1 MANTLYEPDLDDL
14 ERSFEAP
21 SIEPES
27 RNASPRVNSD
37 GFDEASSGFYD
48 PDSPQGPA
56 SAEFGGINGPR
67 RSGNNSIAPDYGEMF
82 AEGDNNPDLS
92 KIESGGPVEQ
102 QDPDTGN
109 PEPKDSL
116 YNNESSSLSTGTK
129 TKKGRGM
136 LFTYATG
143 LIFGG
148 AISGMGLITF
158 MLPNAILSWIEEKV
172 DAVTNQMLDTA
183 TDRMVSS
190 YMRNVMGPKAKSC
203 GNTVNINCTVRVEG
217 DGYLRSVFR
226 TIQQAQTDDL
236 LAKKGVFMS
245 YDRRANGGAGSYKIL
260 TPNNPAGFDL
270 TDIGENTFDFARFQ
284 EQDIG
289 PREAYKSVRK
299 ELNTAFKNETR
310 IKKYLKV
317 RYHLGI
323 EKTKYGLKTCT
334 VFCSDA
340 DRFERKIVDN
350 KLVNRVKMARIK
362 TITKF
367 NARTGLLMECI
378 YKGCVDDLGNVDD
391 KNPTIKNALD
401 GIGGGDPENPKFK
414 SFLKEVEIAEAKG
427 LKGLGGALKARKELL
442 IKKVLTS
449 FFKAIGREA
458 PGELAEKVG
467 SKFIPI
473 IGQVLFVLMIVDM
486 FSRVQDAVSKPEES
500 SFFKNIDK
508 IKTANMV
515 EEYSRY
521 SQVASE
527 SRFGALSMD
536 EYGELFKSLPAI
548 GQSRFFQAVILSKP
562 EADVN
567 KYQSDCPNSGK
578 IVDGDSICQEYKLG
592 YQPQIIRDY
601 NNSPISDI
609 AEFGLEEYRK
619 SIIGLPLSGTFVN
632 GFMSVLGIETE
643 DLPGFLKNGECT
655 RLSLCDVYRSIN
667 GAISWTVDS
676 LINLIPGADTALGW
690 LAEKAKGVLD
700 RFGISE
706 ILSGLMGSLMP
717 MADCTNRDSSDHM
730 SCIFGGAF
738 SVGDNAREEFFGA
751 PEIDQEA
758 YIKEYQLAMESQKE
772 EFKSLSLKDRIL
784 NFSNSN
790 SLVASLTKKTYFKE
804 ASTMLA
810 FNPFY
815 QFQFASETFKFNSTL
830 NPTAYAESEEE
841 RINYEA
847 SIVNQFGISMH
858 ALTTAQINS
867 ATNEEVDNC
876 GAEGA
881 PQHTTCPLY
890 KGSVE
895 LVSSSFVENTSGE
908 PTSNPTVPFVA
919 GGMGSCE
926 GVEVT
931 HPNAGTEND
940 IPIQIVPGTRI
951 DIFQGYCK
959 NAQELIEAAK
969 AVGIVLDGG
978 GFRTYQ
984 EQVDLYNKNCSSGS
998 CNPATAKPGSSKH
1011 ESGLAIDFSYQGS
1024 TICYPRS
1031 SCNPGENAAY
1041 DWLVVN
1047 AGRYGFKRLPKEAW
1061 HFSDNGR

>member
-21 SIEPES
+21 PIEPGS

-92 KIESGGPVEQ
+92 KMESGGPVEQ
-102 QDPDTGN
+102 QNPDTGN

-116 YNNESSSLSTGTK
+116 YNNESSSLSTRAK
-129 TKKGRGM
+129 TKKSRGM

-323 EKTKYGLKTCT
+323 EKTKYGLKKCT

-350 KLVNRVKMARIK
+350 KLVNRVKSARIK

-367 NARTGLLMECI
+367 NARTGLLMECLQ
-378 YKGCVDDLGNVDD
+378 KGCVDDFGKLDESNETV
-391 KNPTIKNALD
+391 KRALSD
-401 GIGGGDPENPKFK
+401 IGGDDPENPKFK

-427 LKGLGGALKARKELL
+427 LRGLSGSIKARKNLMM
-442 IKKVLTS
+442 KKIITSMLSKLGVESAEVLVEKLGTS
-449 FFKAIGREA
+449 AI
-458 PGELAEKVG
+458 PVV
-467 SKFIPI
+467 
-473 IGQVLFVLMIVDM
+473 GQVLFVIMLVDM
-486 FSRVQDAVSKPEES
+486 FSRAENAVSNPDES
-500 SFFKNIDK
+500 GFFKNIDK

-548 GQSRFFQAVILSKP
+548 GQSRFFQAVILGKP
-562 EADVN
+562 EAEVN

-578 IVDGDSICQEYKLG
+578 IVDGDSICQEFKLG
-592 YQPQIIRDY
+592 YQPSIIQAY
-601 NNSPISDI
+601 NNSPLATVVD
-609 AEFGLEEYRK
+609 FGLSSYRSDQLGLPGSGAFLELTGLD
-619 SIIGLPLSGTFVN
+619 SIIPIN
-632 GFMSVLGIETE
+632 
-643 DLPGFLKNGECT
+643 DGECT
-655 RLSLCDVYRSIN
+655 GVSICFIYRSVN
-667 GAISWTVDS
+667 GVIGWAFDKA
-676 LINLIPGADTALGW
+676 LGAIPGAQAVTEW
-690 LAEKAKGVLD
+690 FAEK
-700 RFGISE
+700 I
-706 ILSGLMGSLMP
+706 SGLLDKLGINDLLMTMIKKLAP

-830 NPTAYAESEEE
+830 NPAAYAESEEE

-847 SIVNQFGISMH
+847 SMVNQFGDDMYAWS
-858 ALTTAQINS
+858 TTQINS
-867 ATNEEVDNC
+867 ATDEEVDNC

-881 PQHTTCPLY
+881 IQHVTCPVY
-890 KGSVE
+890 KGTAELAVSNYKESTGGVAPTSS
-895 LVSSSFVENTSGE
+895 LVS
-908 PTSNPTVPFVA
+908 

-1047 AGRYGFKRLPKEAW
+1047 AGKYGFKRLPKEAW

>member
-21 SIEPES
+21 PIEPGS
-27 RNASPRVNSD
+27 RNASPQVNSD

-172 DAVTNQMLDTA
+172 DAVTNQMLDAA

-299 ELNTAFKNETR
+299 ELNSAFKNETR

-323 EKTKYGLKTCT
+323 EKTKYGLKKCT

-350 KLVNRVKMARIK
+350 KLVNRVKSARIK

-367 NARTGLLMECI
+367 NARTGLLMECLQ
-378 YKGCVDDLGNVDD
+378 KGCVDDFGKLDESNETV
-391 KNPTIKNALD
+391 KRALSD
-401 GIGGGDPENPKFK
+401 IGGDDPENPKFK

-427 LKGLGGALKARKELL
+427 LRGLSGSIKARKNLMM
-442 IKKVLTS
+442 KKIITSMLSKLGVESAEVLVEKLGTS
-449 FFKAIGREA
+449 AI
-458 PGELAEKVG
+458 PVV
-467 SKFIPI
+467 
-473 IGQVLFVLMIVDM
+473 GQVLFVIMLVDM
-486 FSRVQDAVSKPEES
+486 FSRAENAVSNPDES
-500 SFFKNIDK
+500 GFFKNIDK

-548 GQSRFFQAVILSKP
+548 GQSRFFQAVILGKP
-562 EADVN
+562 EAEVN

-578 IVDGDSICQEYKLG
+578 IVDGDSICQEFKLG
-592 YQPQIIRDY
+592 YQPSIIQAY
-601 NNSPISDI
+601 NNSPLATVVD
-609 AEFGLEEYRK
+609 FGLSSYRSDQLGLPGSGAFLELTGLD
-619 SIIGLPLSGTFVN
+619 SIIPIN
-632 GFMSVLGIETE
+632 
-643 DLPGFLKNGECT
+643 DGECT
-655 RLSLCDVYRSIN
+655 GVSICFIYRSVN
-667 GAISWTVDS
+667 GVIGWAFDKA
-676 LINLIPGADTALGW
+676 LGAIPGAQAVAEW
-690 LAEKAKGVLD
+690 FAEK
-700 RFGISE
+700 I
-706 ILSGLMGSLMP
+706 SGLLDELGINDLLMTMIKKLAP

-830 NPTAYAESEEE
+830 NPSAYA
-841 RINYEA
+841 A
-847 SIVNQFGISMH
+847 SDVKYQARSANQFGISMH

-890 KGSVE
+890 KGSTE
-895 LVSSSFVENTSGE
+895 LVASNYKESTGSVT
-908 PTSNPTVPFVA
+908 PTSSLVS

-931 HPNAGTEND
+931 HPNADTPND
-940 IPIQIVPGTRI
+940 IPIQVVPGTSI
-951 DIFQGYCK
+951 DILESYCK
-959 NAQELIEAAK
+959 NALSLVDAARNS
-969 AVGIVLDGG
+969 GLQLDGG
-978 GFRTYQ
+978 GFRTYA
-984 EQVDLYNKNCSSGS
+984 EQVNTRKNNC
-998 CNPATAKPGSSKH
+998 GSSNYDIYHKPSSSCSPPTAIPGRSNH
-1011 ESGLAIDFSYQGS
+1011 EKGLAIDFQNCS
-1024 TICYPRS
+1024 TRSTDCYKWL
-1031 SCNPGENAAY
+1031 NA
-1041 DWLVVN
+1041 N
-1047 AGRYGFKRLPKEAW
+1047 AGGFGFKNLPSEPW
-1061 HFSDNGR
+1061 HWSYNGG